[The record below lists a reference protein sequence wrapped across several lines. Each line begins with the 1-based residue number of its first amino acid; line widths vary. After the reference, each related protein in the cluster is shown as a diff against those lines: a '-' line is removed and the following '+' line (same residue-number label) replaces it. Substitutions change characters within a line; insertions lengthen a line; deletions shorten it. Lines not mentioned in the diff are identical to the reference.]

1 MENSIH
7 DRFDHIPE
15 RLSGLVDLAYNLWW
29 SWNPEARILFKQL
42 NRQAWKASGH
52 NPVRMLREMPAE
64 FLSRAAENPAYCHR
78 YDVILRRFRKYMSA
92 TGTWFS
98 EEYSGGRP
106 LTIAYFSAEYGL
118 HHSLPIYAG
127 GLGFLAGDHLKEAS
141 DLGLP
146 MVAVGFLYSQGYLHQ
161 QIDSNGW
168 QEGITEPLDRDAAPI
183 TRVLDSDGE
192 DLVVRVPH
200 IDPPIYVAVRKVQ
213 VGRIP
218 LYLLDTDIACN
229 DPRNRGISSRLYTGD
244 LEQRLRQEI
253 VLGIGGRKV
262 LHALGIEYAAVH
274 LNEGHPAFALLERIR
289 ERVER
294 GMNFDAA
301 LEQVRAT
308 SVFTSHTPV
317 PAGHDVF
324 PVDLIDRYFQAY
336 YPALGIDR
344 TEFLQLGVHPQLPG
358 AGFNMTAFAL
368 RASAHHN
375 GVSRTHG
382 SVTRQMWRCLWP
394 GTPEA
399 TVPIDYVTNGVHVPT
414 WLNHRMRDLYDRQIG
429 PTCPNWLAEHDDPA
443 IWELIDEIPDAE
455 LWHLHT
461 WLKAKLFNRI
471 REQERIKWA
480 EQHPGGRP
488 GPAAGGAFLNPSVLT
503 IGFARRF
510 STYKRAHLIFEDMER
525 LKRILNNRWYPV
537 QIIFAGKAHPADN
550 EGKRVL
556 QQIYRYTQQP
566 GFGGRVAFVEDYNE
580 KVAQYLVHG
589 VDVWLNNPLPPMEAS
604 GTSGM
609 KASLNGVLNLSILD
623 GWWTEGYNGR
633 NGWAF
638 GSETAACEGRD
649 GTDAAAIYD
658 LLEKEVVPLYYN
670 RSIDD
675 VPHGWV
681 MMMKESIKSNGPRF
695 SSRRMVKE
703 YFARYYPSLLKGA
716 GTEYA
721 RTPAAAKPRTPA
733 WEPQVQGKA
742 GEELD

>member
-1 MENSIH
+1 MDNPIH
-7 DRFDHIPE
+7 DPFAHVPE

-29 SWNPEARILFKQL
+29 SWNPEARILFKQV
-42 NRQAWKASGH
+42 NQQAWKASGH
-52 NPVRMLREMPAE
+52 NPVRMLREIPAG
-64 FLSRAAENPAYCHR
+64 FLNRAAETPAYCNR
-78 YDVILRRFRKYMSA
+78 YDIIMRRFQKYMSA
-92 TGTWFS
+92 TGTWFT
-98 EEYSGGRP
+98 EEYSGNP
-106 LTIAYFSAEYGL
+106 SLPIAYFSAEYGL

-161 QIDSNGW
+161 QISPDGW
-168 QEGITEPLDRDAAPI
+168 QEDVTEPFDRDAAPV
-183 TRVLDSDGE
+183 TRVLDANGD
-192 DLVVRVPH
+192 DLVVRVPQ
-200 IDPPIYVAVRKVQ
+200 IDPPIYVAVWKVQ

-218 LYLLDTDIACN
+218 LYLLDTDLPCN
-229 DPRNRGISSRLYTGD
+229 DPKNRGISSRLYAGD
-244 LEQRLRQEI
+244 QEQRLRQEI

-294 GMNFDAA
+294 GMTFEEA
-301 LEQVRAT
+301 LAEVQAT
-308 SVFTSHTPV
+308 SVFTTHTPV

-324 PVDLIDRYFQAY
+324 PVDLIDRYFKTY

-344 TEFLQLGVHPQLPG
+344 TRFLQLGVHPQSPG
-358 AGFNMTAFAL
+358 SGFNMTAFAL
-368 RASAHHN
+368 RASTHHN
-375 GVSRTHG
+375 GVSRTNG
-382 SVTRQMWRCLWP
+382 TVTRDMWRCLWP
-394 GTPEA
+394 GSLEA
-399 TVPIDYVTNGVHVPT
+399 TVPIDYVTNGVHVST
-414 WLNHRMRDLYDRQIG
+414 WLNPRMKKLYDRHIG
-429 PTCPNWLAEHDDPA
+429 PTSPEWLSTHDDPTV
-443 IWELIDEIPDAE
+443 WELIDEIPDAE
-455 LWHLHT
+455 LWHLHL
-461 WLKAKLFNRI
+461 WLKAKLLNRI

-480 EQHPGGRP
+480 THHGGALN
-488 GPAAGGAFLNPSVLT
+488 PAAEGAFLNPSVLT

-510 STYKRAHLIFEDMER
+510 STYKRAHLIFEDRER
-525 LKRILNNRWYPV
+525 LKRILNNPWYPV

-550 EGKRVL
+550 EGKRLL

-566 GFGGRVAFVEDYNE
+566 EFGGRIAFIEDYNDQ
-580 KVAQYLVHG
+580 VARYLVHG

-638 GSETAACEGRD
+638 GDETVACEGRNSA
-649 GTDAAAIYD
+649 DASAIYD

-675 VPHGWV
+675 IPHGWV
-681 MMMKESIKSNGPRF
+681 KMMKESIKSNGPRF

-703 YFARYYPSLLKGA
+703 YVARYYPSLLKGA
-716 GTEYA
+716 GMESCQ
-721 RTPAAAKPRTPA
+721 TPAVKLRAPA
-733 WEPQVQGKA
+733 WGPRVRRKA
-742 GEELD
+742 GEEGE